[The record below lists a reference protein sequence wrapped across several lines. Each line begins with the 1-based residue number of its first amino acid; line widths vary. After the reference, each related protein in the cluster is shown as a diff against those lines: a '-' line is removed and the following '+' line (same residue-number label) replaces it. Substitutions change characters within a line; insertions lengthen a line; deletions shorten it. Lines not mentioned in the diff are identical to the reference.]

1 MSKKESNKRLK
12 FLSDAILAVAIPFF
26 GYFLAF
32 NYEKAFCATFKIPQ
46 ELIEIELIAVVKVT
60 GMLIGL
66 ITTLW
71 IVSEFLNSVK
81 LFESPIGRLI
91 ARISA
96 PIIITCI
103 FIFLFDPPLYQ
114 IILISIFPA
123 VLIFQFFIFP
133 LLYGRGIKNYKKKVE
148 YEIDYDL
155 KEDTLVDKFARK
167 IGKNAYLILFLAF
180 MLYLSSGLIGAVQAK
195 TWTSFTVIRSNPELI
210 VLRKYSQ
217 NFICAPFNRERKEV
231 RKNFIIKSV
240 NSVAEEG
247 SELIVENIG
256 PLKVAEEK
264 VISPQDLKKILN
276 MISIA
281 LPPLG
286 YL

>member
-12 FLSDAILAVAIPFF
+12 FLSDAILAAGIPFF

-91 ARISA
+91 WRISG
-96 PIIITCI
+96 PVIITCI

-155 KEDTLVDKFARK
+155 KEDYLVDKFARK
-167 IGKNAYLILFLAF
+167 IGKNAFLILFLAF

-195 TWTSFTVIRSNPELI
+195 TWTSFTVIRSNPELV

-276 MISIA
+276 MISTG
-281 LPPLG
+281 LSPLG

>member
-12 FLSDAILAVAIPFF
+12 FLSDAILAAGIPFF

-32 NYEKAFCATFKIPQ
+32 NYEKAFCAAFKIPQ
-46 ELIEIELIAVVKVT
+46 ELIEIELITVVKVT

-71 IVSEFLNSVK
+71 IVSEFLHSVK

-91 ARISA
+91 CRISI
-96 PIIITCI
+96 PVIITCI

-114 IILISIFPA
+114 IILISIIPA
-123 VLIFQFFIFP
+123 ALIFQFFIFP

-148 YEIDYDL
+148 YEINYDL
-155 KEDTLVDKFARK
+155 KEDFLVDKFARK

-180 MLYLSSGLIGAVQAK
+180 MLYISSGLIGGVQAK
-195 TWTSFTVIRSNPELI
+195 TWTSFTVIRSNPELV

-217 NFICAPFNRERKEV
+217 NFICAPFNREKKEV
-231 RKNFIIKSV
+231 IKNFIIKSV

-247 SELIVENIG
+247 SELIIENIG

-276 MISIA
+276 MISTA
-281 LPPLG
+281 LPPLC